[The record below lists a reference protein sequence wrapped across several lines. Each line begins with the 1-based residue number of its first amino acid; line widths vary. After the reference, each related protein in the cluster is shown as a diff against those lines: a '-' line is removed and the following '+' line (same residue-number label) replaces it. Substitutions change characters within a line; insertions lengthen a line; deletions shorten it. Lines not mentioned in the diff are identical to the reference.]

1 MIEPRTITL
10 RDGRTLAYYE
20 CGDPSGVP
28 AIYTSGTPAS
38 GLAGMAYDVA
48 ARVGGVRLV
57 SVDKPGYGHSDVDP
71 ERSLPR
77 YAEDVRE
84 LADALGLVR
93 FANVGE
99 SGGGPHAL
107 ALAYA
112 LGDRLTLSLVLAG
125 MGPGHEAWVREG
137 MKPMNRVI
145 FGAAQRAPWLLRP
158 MMAAMAR
165 AVRDDRR
172 YAKFVEQQL
181 KVSPPAD
188 RQTFLEGGD
197 LLRPSAIGAF
207 RQGARGAVQ
216 ELTMICRPWGFE
228 LGDVPAPVL
237 LWHGT
242 EDVNVP
248 IAVARKV
255 AEELPDAE
263 LRVFE
268 GAGHAVGMA
277 NKGEAMEEVR
287 KAATRQ

>member
-1 MIEPRTITL
+1 MADHRTITL

-20 CGDPSGVP
+20 FGDPDGVP
-28 AIYTSGTPAS
+28 AIYSPGTPAS
-38 GLAGMAYDVA
+38 GEAGLVYDDA
-48 ARVGGVRLV
+48 ARAEGVRLV
-57 SVDKPGYGHSDVDP
+57 CVDKPGYGHSDVDP
-71 ERSLPR
+71 RRSLPR

-84 LADALGLVR
+84 LADALGLER

-107 ALAYA
+107 VLAYA
-112 LGDRLTLSLVLAG
+112 LGDRLTLNLVLAG
-125 MGPGHEAWVREG
+125 MGPAHEAWVRDG

-158 MMAAMAR
+158 MMAAMGR
-165 AVRDDRR
+165 AVRDDKR
-172 YAKFVEQQL
+172 YAKFVERQL
-181 KVSPPAD
+181 KVSPPPD
-188 RQTFLEGGD
+188 REVFGRYGD

-207 RQGARGAVQ
+207 RQGTRGAVQ
-216 ELTMICRPWGFE
+216 ELRMIASPWGFE
-228 LGDVPAPVL
+228 LSEVRAPVL

-248 IAVARKV
+248 IAVGRRVAQQLPNAR
-255 AEELPDAE
+255 

-277 NKGEAMEEVR
+277 NQAEVMEAIRAAGER
-287 KAATRQ
+287 P